1 MLAGTP
7 IVISTEAKRSG
18 EISRPNGQE
27 SGCGFAAGCV
37 EGLWRK
43 VLKMDRPLAGG
54 FSGLTG
60 PLGPRVVLSPL
71 RGDEYI
77 CPPAA
82 GEP

>member
-43 VLKMDRPLAGG
+43 VLRIDRPY
-54 FSGLTG
+54 G
-60 PLGPRVVLSPL
+60 PKGS
-71 RGDEYI
+71 
-77 CPPAA
+77 
-82 GEP
+82 

>member
-37 EGLWRK
+37 EGLYRK

-54 FSGLTG
+54 FLSLTG
-60 PLGPRVVLSPL
+60 LWPEGC
-71 RGDEYI
+71 GI
-77 CPPAA
+77 AA
-82 GEP
+82 SRR